1 VSSVEGKIIAFI
13 GLGAIGS
20 PIAGHL
26 LKDSA
31 QLIVHTRSSTK
42 QQTWLAAHPRAVG
55 ASSSAEAAAQAD
67 VVITCV
73 GDDADL
79 ADVYQGPNGV
89 LSHLRRGALVIDHT
103 TASAEIARDL
113 EAGAAGKQAAFV
125 DAPVSGGSTGAE
137 NRALSIMVGGS
148 EADFE
153 RAIPILEVYGR
164 TISRMGPAG
173 SGQIA
178 KMVNQICIAGVLQG
192 LAEGLGL
199 AVAAGLDTTRLLP
212 VMGDGAAGS
221 WQMHNRSS
229 FMLSE
234 DFKAGFTAQLMHKD
248 LGLAISASAR
258 YQIDSPVAELV
269 KDRYAEL
276 LNRGLGHEDFSNLFR
291 LVINHF

>member
-1 VSSVEGKIIAFI
+1 M
-13 GLGAIGS
+13 
-20 PIAGHL
+20 AGHL
-26 LKDSA
+26 LKDGA
-31 QLIVHTRSSTK
+31 RLIAHTRSPAK
-42 QQTWLAAHPRAVG
+42 QETWLAAHPRAVG

-79 ADVYQGPNGV
+79 ADVYQGPTGV

-103 TASAEIARDL
+103 TASADIARDL
-113 EAGAAGKQAAFV
+113 EADAISKQASFV
-125 DAPVSGGSTGAE
+125 DAPVSGGSAGAE
-137 NRALSIMVGGS
+137 NQALSIMVGGS
-148 EADFE
+148 EAAFE
-153 RAIPILEVYGR
+153 RASPILEVYGR

-199 AVAAGLDTTRLLP
+199 AVASGLDTTRLLP
-212 VMGDGAAGS
+212 IMGGGAAGS

-234 DFKAGFTAQLMHKD
+234 DFNAGFTARLMHKD

-258 YQIDSPVAELV
+258 NQLDSPVVELV
-269 KDRYAEL
+269 RNRYAEL
-276 LNRGLGHEDFSNLFR
+276 INRGLGHEDFSNLFR